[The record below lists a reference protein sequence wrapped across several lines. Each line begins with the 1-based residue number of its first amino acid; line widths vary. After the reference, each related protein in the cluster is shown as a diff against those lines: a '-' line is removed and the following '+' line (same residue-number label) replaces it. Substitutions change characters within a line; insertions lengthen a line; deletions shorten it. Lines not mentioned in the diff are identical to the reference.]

1 MAEEKTEQEE
11 KVVDNDKPKSVDK
24 AEDKADKKVAPKKPY
39 VSRSKRSDDDDNDR
53 DNDRDD
59 RSSNRRPSNPR
70 GVNRGGS
77 YNNRF
82 NSNNRNRN
90 QIQTIP
96 AYVDWKDADYLGRFI
111 PERGKILP
119 RRISMVTAK
128 DQRRLARAIKRARVM
143 ALLPYVS
150 D

>member
-1 MAEEKTEQEE
+1 MAEEKIEQEE
-11 KVVDNDKPKSVDK
+11 KVVENDTAKSKSVDK
-24 AEDKADKKVAPKKPY
+24 TDKAAAPKKPY
-39 VSRSKRSDDDDNDR
+39 VSRSKRDDDDKED
-53 DNDRDD
+53 DGDD
-59 RSSNRRPSNPR
+59 RSSNRRPSSRPQN
-70 GVNRGGS
+70 GSRGGS
-77 YNNRF
+77 YNNRYNT
-82 NSNNRNRN
+82 NSRNRN